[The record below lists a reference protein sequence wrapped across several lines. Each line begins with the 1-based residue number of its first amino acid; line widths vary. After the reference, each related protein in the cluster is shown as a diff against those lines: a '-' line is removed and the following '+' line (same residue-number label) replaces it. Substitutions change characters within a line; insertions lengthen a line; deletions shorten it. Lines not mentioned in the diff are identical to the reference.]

1 VVHILFNILLKF
13 LDTLIV
19 DHMLEVAKINE
30 KLFKKHFA
38 CFKTGLNLNHFQL
51 DQVLNG
57 INNTVPHKSILESAL

>member
-38 CFKTGLNLNHFQL
+38 FFK
-51 DQVLNG
+51 
-57 INNTVPHKSILESAL
+57 I